1 MHEWNDTTAAYATDE
16 PYNRLFEQQVE
27 RTPDA
32 IAVVCGSRQ
41 LTYAELNERAN
52 SLARSLIEQGINCR
66 VGGRRLHASR
76 DQSADDHPCSIE
88 GGRRISAARP
98 WLSGAKKSR
107 DCGAS
112 GTRLVIASRECLTK
126 FNEICN
132 SPEELTAPAVLVVE
146 DALEQQRE
154 TQNLPLRA
162 LPDNLAYIIYTS
174 GSTGVPKGAMIH
186 HRGMTNH
193 MWGFIEEPR

>member
-1 MHEWNDTTAAYATDE
+1 MVGVFMHREINLLTTILAVLKAGGAYLPLD
-16 PYNRLFEQQVE
+16 PGYPVQRNRV
-27 RTPDA
+27 
-32 IAVVCGSRQ
+32 I
-41 LTYAELNERAN
+41 
-52 SLARSLIEQGINCR
+52 
-66 VGGRRLHASR
+66 VG
-76 DQSADDHPCSIE
+76 Q
-88 GGRRISAARP
+88 
-98 WLSGAKKSR
+98 
-107 DCGAS
+107 S

-193 MWGFIEEPR
+193 MGLYRGTR